1 MMIYRQSST
10 MQLICSHLMGHP
22 SDLYPLLIL
31 SVAQKRKCTNIQKR
45 LVAVVQSMLSS
56 IRAGAVR
63 KVKAG
68 AVTRLW

>member
-1 MMIYRQSST
+1 MMIYRQSSKI
-10 MQLICSHLMGHP
+10 QLICSHLMGHP

-31 SVAQKRKCTNIQKR
+31 GVAQQRKCTHIHKR

-63 KVKAG
+63 KVKAD